1 MTEKQRHRQ
10 EFVKAL
16 RDELAQLW
24 REGED
29 RVERVRVEEVG
40 QRFDLDEDDARKTF
54 VASRGDVWEGKFVET
69 DEEPGW
75 EAVVLENVPTAARPD
90 SSIP

>member
-54 VASRGDVWEGKFVET
+54 VASRGDVWEGEFVET